1 MVRGYFSKMFALL
14 ARIGARPDDSEE
26 VRLRKSLLVISTIPF
41 VFVGA
46 LWGCLYF
53 SFGEQQAGIIPVSY
67 SLFSIASLIHF
78 GFTGQFRVFRFNQL
92 FLILLL
98 PFALMLALGGF
109 INSSAVILWS
119 IICPLGAMLFDE
131 QSKSTAWLWAFIF
144 LVFLSVF
151 LQFVFPMDS
160 SLTPLQIQLFFVLNI
175 VSVGTLIFM
184 MFYYFVEKKNYF
196 QARSEALLL
205 NILPWSI
212 AEELKTKGRTEATH
226 FENVTVLFTD
236 FKDFTSIAEKLPASQ
251 LVAEIDYC
259 FKAFDSI
266 VGRYPIEKIKTI
278 GDSYMCAGGVPVV
291 NSTHAKDMM
300 RVALEMRQFMN
311 EYALARTKEGRI
323 FFEIRIGVHTG
334 PVVAGIVGDKKF
346 AYDIWGDTVNIA
358 SRMESSGEA
367 GKINISGTTYALVK
381 DEFHGFHRGKIHAKN
396 KGEIEMYFLESVS
409 VKG

>member
-1 MVRGYFSKMFALL
+1 MERGYFFKMFADLS
-14 ARIGARPDDSEE
+14 RIGARPDDSEE

-46 LWGCLYF
+46 LWGSMYF
-53 SFGEQQAGIIPVSY
+53 LFGEQQAGIIPLSY

-92 FLILLL
+92 LLILLL

-119 IICPLGAMLFDE
+119 LICPLGAMLFDE
-131 QSKSTAWLWAFIF
+131 QSKSPAWLWAFIF

-151 LQFVFPMDS
+151 LQFVFPMES
-160 SLTPLQIQLFFVLNI
+160 SMTPLQIQLFFVLNI
-175 VSVGTLIFM
+175 VLVGTLIFM

-196 QARSEALLL
+196 QERSEALLL
-205 NILPWSI
+205 NILPLPI
-212 AEELKTKGRTEATH
+212 AEELKMKGRTDATF

-236 FKDFTSIAEKLPASQ
+236 FKDFTQIAEKLPASE

-291 NSTHAKDMM
+291 NSTHAKDMV

-311 EYALARTKEGRI
+311 EYALTRTTEGRI

-381 DEFHGFHRGKIHAKN
+381 DEFHGLHRGKIHAKN

-409 VKG
+409 GKG